1 MRDPIVIVGAGA
13 SAVHAAQTALEAG
26 RRVVML
32 DIGGV
37 GAPPVMPGASLNDLK
52 RGLKDPA
59 AYFLGENFSSLVLP
73 LHGSEYYGLP
83 PSKDYVFGGG
93 LDRRVEARGFAP
105 LWSGAAGGLG
115 QAWTSGCY
123 PFSDDELEAFP
134 FGWSDIE
141 PAYSEVARRIG
152 VSGSTSDDLSRFMPA
167 HDAIQPPVAL
177 DAHSEQLLGLYE
189 RNKSKL
195 GARHTLAL
203 GRARLATLSQGHLN
217 RPACST
223 CGRCLWGCPTESIYT
238 PSVTLA
244 LCRRHS
250 GFSYLGKVR
259 VNRFVYDDRNIVTH
273 VVAANTETGEE
284 LKIEVG
290 SLVLAAGALG
300 SARILLD
307 SLHHS
312 GIRAELDGLM
322 DNRQVLMP
330 FVNVRRIGASFDDRS
345 YQYNQLAVGAPGDTP
360 FDYVHG
366 LLTTLTTALIHP
378 VAQTL
383 PCGMRMAT
391 GAFRNLHGA
400 LGLVNINFPDTRR
413 HENRITVEA
422 DADGK
427 TSLLIQYT
435 PDANEPARLKI
446 ATARFRNFLGALGC
460 VAPPSMTR
468 LRPMGASVHYA
479 GLMPMTEAGG
489 EFTTDRAGRCRPFE
503 NLVVADGST
512 FSSLPAKNLTFTL
525 MANATRIMR
534 ENLTG

>member
-32 DIGGV
+32 DVGGV
-37 GAPPVMPGASLNDLK
+37 GAPPVRPGASLNDLK
-52 RGLKDPA
+52 RELADPV
-59 AYFLGENFSSLVLP
+59 AYFLGEDFSSLVLP
-73 LHGSEYYGLP
+73 SHGSEYYGLP

-93 LDRRVEARGFAP
+93 LDREVEARGFAP

-123 PFSDDELEAFP
+123 PFSDGELEAFP
-134 FGWSDIE
+134 FGWPDIE

-152 VSGSTSDDLSRFMPA
+152 VSGSVADDLSPFMPQ
-167 HDAIQPPVAL
+167 HDSIQPPVAL
-177 DAHSEQLLGLYE
+177 DAHSEQLLGLYQ
-189 RNKSKL
+189 RKKASL
-195 GARHTLAL
+195 ARRHNMAL
-203 GRARLATLSQGHLN
+203 GRARLATLSQQHLD

-238 PSVTLA
+238 PSVTLT
-244 LCRRHS
+244 LCRRHPN
-250 GFSYLGKVR
+250 FTYLGKVR
-259 VNRFVYDDRNIVTH
+259 VSRFDYDDSNTITH
-273 VVAANTETGEE
+273 VVAANTDTGEE
-284 LKIEVG
+284 LRIEVG

-307 SLHHS
+307 SLHHA
-312 GIRAELDGLM
+312 GVRAEFDGLM

-330 FVNVRRIGASFDDRS
+330 FVNVRRIGSAFDDRS
-345 YQYNQLAVGAPGDTP
+345 YQYNQLAVGAPGETP

-413 HENRITVEA
+413 SENRITVEPG
-422 DADGK
+422 ADGK
-427 TSLLIQYT
+427 TRLLIQYT
-435 PDANEPARLKI
+435 PDANEPARLKPAI
-446 ATARFRNFLGALGC
+446 SRFRSFLMALGC

-479 GLMPMTEAGG
+479 GLTPMTEQGG
-489 EFTTDRAGRCRPFE
+489 DFTTDRAGRCRPFE
-503 NLVVADGST
+503 NLIVADGST
-512 FSSLPAKNLTFTL
+512 FPSLPAKNLTFTL

-534 ENLTG
+534 ENLAA

>member
-26 RRVVML
+26 RRVIML
-32 DIGGV
+32 DVGGV
-37 GAPPVMPGASLNDLK
+37 AAPPVMPDASLN
-52 RGLKDPA
+52 GLKNGLGDPVG
-59 AYFLGENFSSLVLP
+59 YFLGEDFSSLVLP
-73 LHGSEYYGLP
+73 TNGSEYYGLP
-83 PSKDYVFGGG
+83 PSKTYVFAGG
-93 LDRRVEARGFAP
+93 LDRDVEARGFAP

-123 PFSDDELEAFP
+123 PFSDGELEAFP

-152 VSGSTSDDLSRFMPA
+152 VSGSVADDLSPFMPA
-167 HDAIQPPVAL
+167 HDAIQPPVPL
-177 DAHSEQLLGLYE
+177 DAHSQQLLGVYE
-189 RNKSKL
+189 RKKEKL
-195 GARHTLAL
+195 AAKHAMAL
-203 GRARLATLSQGHLN
+203 GRARLATLSRQHLD
-217 RPACST
+217 RPACT
-223 CGRCLWGCPTESIYT
+223 RCGRCLWGCPTESIYT
-238 PSVTLA
+238 PSVTLD
-244 LCRRHS
+244 LCRRHP
-250 GFSYLGKVR
+250 GFTYIGKVR
-259 VNRFVYDDRNIVTH
+259 VSRFVYDDSNTITQLI
-273 VVAANTETGEE
+273 AANTETAEE
-284 LKIEVG
+284 LRIEVG

-307 SLHHS
+307 SLHHA
-312 GIRAELDGLM
+312 GVRVELDGLM

-330 FVNVRRIGASFDDRS
+330 FVNLRRIGASFDDRS
-345 YQYNQLAVGAPGDTP
+345 YQYNQLAVGAPGATP

-413 HENRITVEA
+413 SENRITVESGP
-422 DADGK
+422 DGR
-427 TSLLIQYT
+427 TRLLIQYT
-435 PDANEPARLKI
+435 PDANEPARLKPAI
-446 ATARFRNFLGALGC
+446 ARFRGFLMALGC

-479 GLMPMTEAGG
+479 GLMPMMERGG
-489 EFTTDRAGRCRPFE
+489 DFTSDRAGRCRPFE
-503 NLVVADGST
+503 NLIVADGAT

-534 ENLTG
+534 ENLAG